1 MEGLEEYRYSFAK
14 PPPEHKALQQEFEK
28 DFEAYARGGQA
39 SFPVTPE
46 FAASVARWPKVPE
59 GFKVTVYRGQPAKYT
74 NLPTGALMSTS
85 VAVERAKAFADKP
98 CCLFEIILLPG
109 TPFLI
114 TENMTEYEILVGI
127 PGQEVKSRREL
138 VKSVYTDMGKK
149 RMKVIEVV
157 YGPVNVAPAPGAAA
171 AAAPAEV
178 APHAGRR
185 KTRRS
190 RKSRKTRSRFT

>member
-1 MEGLEEYRYSFAK
+1 MEGLEEYAYSFVK
-14 PPPEHKALQQEFEK
+14 PPPEHKALQVEFEK
-28 DFEAYARGGQA
+28 DFEAYAKGGQI
-39 SFPVTPE
+39 SFPVSPR

-59 GFKVTVYRGQPAKYT
+59 GFKVTVYRGQSAKYT
-74 NLPTGALMSTS
+74 NLPTGVVLMSTS
-85 VAVERAKAFADKP
+85 SAVELAKRFADKP
-98 CCLFEIILLPG
+98 CCLFEIALLPG

-114 TENMTEYEILVGI
+114 TDNWAEAELLVGVA
-127 PGQEVKSRREL
+127 GQEVKSRREL

-157 YGPVNVAPAPGAAA
+157 YGPMDAAPAGAAA
-171 AAAPAEV
+171 AAAEA

-190 RKSRKTRSRFT
+190 RKSRKTRNRFI